1 MEEKINE
8 DEKLAYTGKLAA
20 DVAHEIRNPLAGI
33 QVVSRKLSEE
43 RDRKLCGGMVRE
55 VDRVDLLIENLLNLS
70 RRRESKKTTVSLNA
84 LFEELQM
91 LYFKVAENKG
101 IRFNAL
107 VNGRLWLYADEG
119 ELRQVLINL
128 INNSVKAMPDGGEL
142 SIRAWKKEEGVALS
156 VVDTGVGMTPE
167 KLRKVLAGGE
177 NGGLGLSIVQW
188 LLAQNGGE
196 LSMDSSPESGTRA
209 LIRFPHKGGTA

>member
-84 LFEELQM
+84 LFEEPQM

>member
-1 MEEKINE
+1 
-8 DEKLAYTGKLAA
+8 
-20 DVAHEIRNPLAGI
+20 
-33 QVVSRKLSEE
+33 
-43 RDRKLCGGMVRE
+43 
-55 VDRVDLLIENLLNLS
+55 
-70 RRRESKKTTVSLNA
+70 
-84 LFEELQM
+84 M

>member
-84 LFEELQM
+84 LFQELQM

-128 INNSVKAMPDGGEL
+128 INNSV
-142 SIRAWKKEEGVALS
+142 
-156 VVDTGVGMTPE
+156 
-167 KLRKVLAGGE
+167 
-177 NGGLGLSIVQW
+177 
-188 LLAQNGGE
+188 
-196 LSMDSSPESGTRA
+196 
-209 LIRFPHKGGTA
+209 

>member
-20 DVAHEIRNPLAGI
+20 DVAHGIRNPLAGI

-142 SIRAWKKEEGVALS
+142 S
-156 VVDTGVGMTPE
+156 
-167 KLRKVLAGGE
+167 
-177 NGGLGLSIVQW
+177 
-188 LLAQNGGE
+188 
-196 LSMDSSPESGTRA
+196 MDSSPESGTRA